1 MAQQETVND
10 NTPYDDVFRTLLEK
24 CTRLIIPVINEV
36 FKTSYSI
43 DEPVRL
49 LANEHFVPDGK
60 KSQKRITDSCVLIQN
75 RCYHLECESKSSKAI
90 VIRMIEYDFH
100 IALQNRQEEMGEYFL
115 NFPDAA
121 VLFLRDASGIPGNM
135 VVNIAF
141 PDGQQIKYILPAV
154 KVQEYTKEE
163 LFDKKLLFFL
173 PYYIMRFEK
182 KIDNINR
189 DDKKLRELSMDY
201 EDVYRRLYVM
211 EKSNIID
218 YNYLYNLAALT
229 NRLIGIIAKNA
240 DNVRREVM
248 HMGGRVLELGSEKI
262 LQQGLRQGIEQGMK
276 QGIQQGIEQG
286 IEQGMKQ
293 GMKQGMQ
300 QGISMMITNMY
311 ENNMTPTEIASIAR
325 LSVPEVEKILES
337 RQL

>member
-1 MAQQETVND
+1 MAQQETAND

-36 FKTSYSI
+36 FKTSYSM
-43 DEPVRL
+43 DEPIRL
-49 LANEHFVPDGK
+49 LANEHFVPGGK
-60 KSQKRITDSCVLIQN
+60 KSWKRVTDSCILIRN
-75 RCYHLECESKSSKAI
+75 HCYHLECESKSSRAI

-100 IALQNRQEEMGEYFL
+100 IALQNQREEIGEYFL
-115 NFPDAA
+115 SFPDAA
-121 VLFLRDASGIPGNM
+121 VIFLRNASAIPGNM

-141 PDGQQIKYILPAV
+141 PDGQKIKYKLPAV
-154 KVQEYTKEE
+154 KVQEYTKEA
-163 LFDKKLLFFL
+163 LFDKKLLFFI

-189 DDKKLRELSMDY
+189 DDKKLKELSMDY
-201 EDVYRRLYVM
+201 EDIYRRLSVM
-211 EKSNIID
+211 EKSNVID

-248 HMGGRVLELGSEKI
+248 HMGGKVLELGSEKI
-262 LQQGLRQGIEQGMK
+262 LQQG
-276 QGIQQGIEQG
+276 IQQGIEQG
-286 IEQGMKQ
+286 
-293 GMKQGMQ
+293 MQ
-300 QGISMMITNMY
+300 QGISIMITNMY
-311 ENNMTPTEIASIAR
+311 ENNMTPDEIAAIAR
-325 LSVPEVEKILES
+325 ISVSEVEKILES